1 MIDVWSSSGVRLP
14 RLLTPLNDI
23 PLPVDE
29 VLFLSMRP
37 GEESCEPVIKNQKK
51 SSILAEM
58 VRLNHIL
65 LQINQF
71 NIRASENNLDSHSI
85 LRDVE
90 DLSQQ
95 LDVWFMELPEHMR
108 DNRENL
114 TRYAEQGLGRLL
126 VALYLGYYN
135 YGQMLFY
142 RFLHEDSEKSDTR
155 TRYYAKKCKYHAGK
169 LCEIV
174 YASEE
179 VPGCDAKYNMVGH
192 VLMIA
197 STVQIHSLLFEDDEN
212 VVAIARERLEKNFCI
227 LTHLVSLWPTLDV
240 CMDRLM
246 TFHASCR
253 ESAETSFCMDQ
264 WMVRFL
270 VEFANPVSEKGTE
283 APNKSSWSL
292 SSLGIISN

>member
-1 MIDVWSSSGVRLP
+1 MRSKERY
-14 RLLTPLNDI
+14 DI
-23 PLPVDE
+23 AVE
-29 VLFLSMRP
+29 NER
-37 GEESCEPVIKNQKK
+37 K

-71 NIRASENNLDSHSI
+71 NIRASENNLESQSI
-85 LRDVE
+85 MADVE

-95 LDVWFMELPEHMR
+95 LDVWFEELPDHMR

-114 TRYAEQGLGRLL
+114 TRYSEQGLGRLL

-142 RFLHEDSEKSDTR
+142 RFLHEASQTSDPR
-155 TRYYAKKCKYHAGK
+155 TRYYASKCKYHAGS

-197 STVQIHSLLFEDDEN
+197 STVQIHSLLFDEDEDI
-212 VVAIARERLEKNFCI
+212 VAIARKRLEKNFCI

-253 ESAETSFCMDQ
+253 ESAGTSFCMDQ

-270 VEFANPVSEKGTE
+270 VEFASPVSGKGTE
-283 APNKSSWSL
+283 PQDKSKWSL
-292 SSLGIISN
+292 SRMGVIQH

>member
-14 RLLTPLNDI
+14 RLLTPLDSV
-23 PLPVDE
+23 PLPMDE
-29 VLFLSMRP
+29 ILFLSLKQ
-37 GEESCEPVIKNQKK
+37 GQGYEVSAKNMNR

-85 LRDVE
+85 MADVE
-90 DLSQQ
+90 DLSRQ
-95 LDVWFMELPEHMR
+95 LDVWFEELPDHMK
-108 DNRENL
+108 DTRENL
-114 TRYAEQGLGRLL
+114 TRYSEQGLGRLL

-142 RFLHEDSEKSDTR
+142 RFLHDDSRSPDTR
-155 TRYYAKKCKYHAGK
+155 IRFYANKCKYHAGR

-179 VPGCDAKYNMVGH
+179 IPGCDAKYNMVGH

-197 STVQIHSLLFEDDEN
+197 STVQIHSLLFEDDEGS
-212 VVAIARERLEKNFCI
+212 VTTAKRRLEKNFCI
-227 LTHLVSLWPTLDV
+227 LTDLVSLWPTLDV

-270 VEFANPVSEKGTE
+270 VEFANPVSGKGKETGGKT
-283 APNKSSWSL
+283 AWSL
-292 SSLGIISN
+292 SNMGVTSY